1 MNLNEEL
8 FEQIVSSLAAG
19 GSTTLPSITLESNE
33 QRRGARFTADAGT
46 TIRLIPLTDALA
58 PGPIDV
64 ALRDVSPGGAGFLF
78 PTRVS
83 LDEQFVLILPSEDG
97 QGAILC
103 GVAYWQ
109 PVAENVFTI
118 GAKFNRVLRQGSA
131 QPQAPAYAG
140 RAAARPAR
148 RAV

>member
-1 MNLNEEL
+1 MNLSEAL

-19 GSTTLPSITLESNE
+19 GSETLPSITLETNE

-58 PGPIDV
+58 PGPVDV
-64 ALRDVSPGGAGFLF
+64 TLRDVSPGGARFLF
-78 PTRVS
+78 PGRVS

-97 QGAILC
+97 QVAILC

-109 PVAENVFTI
+109 PVAENVFAI

-131 QPQAPAYAG
+131 QPAAPTPARTA
-140 RAAARPAR
+140 AAARR

>member
-19 GSTTLPSITLESNE
+19 GSETLPSITLETNE
-33 QRRGARFTADAGT
+33 QRRGARFTAEAGT

-58 PGPIDV
+58 PGPVDV
-64 ALRDVSPGGAGFLF
+64 TLRDVSPGGARFLF
-78 PTRVS
+78 PGRVG
-83 LDEQFVLILPSEDG
+83 LDEQFVLILPSEEG
-97 QGAILC
+97 QVAILC

-109 PVAENVFTI
+109 PVAENVFAI

-131 QPQAPAYAG
+131 QPAAPTPARTA
-140 RAAARPAR
+140 AAARR

>member
-1 MNLNEEL
+1 MNLSEEL

-33 QRRGARFTADAGT
+33 QRRGARFTAEAGT
-46 TIRLIPLTDALA
+46 TVRLIPLTDALA
-58 PGPIDV
+58 PGAIDV

-83 LDEQFVLILPSEDG
+83 LDEQFVLIVPSEEG
-97 QGAILC
+97 QVAILC

-109 PVAENVFTI
+109 PVAENVFAI

-131 QPQAPAYAG
+131 QPAAPTLA
-140 RAAARPAR
+140 RTAAVRR